1 MYLKFGPSYAITSV
15 DAGVGYYN
23 GGLDLVGDKTR
34 RIRFVLLSKTIFFYD
49 FPVGIETVWFLE
61 NYMQSYKNQTTE
73 LQYKSS
79 PFHPP

>member
-15 DAGVGYYN
+15 DAGVGCYN

-49 FPVGIETVWFLE
+49 FPVGIETV
-61 NYMQSYKNQTTE
+61 
-73 LQYKSS
+73 
-79 PFHPP
+79 